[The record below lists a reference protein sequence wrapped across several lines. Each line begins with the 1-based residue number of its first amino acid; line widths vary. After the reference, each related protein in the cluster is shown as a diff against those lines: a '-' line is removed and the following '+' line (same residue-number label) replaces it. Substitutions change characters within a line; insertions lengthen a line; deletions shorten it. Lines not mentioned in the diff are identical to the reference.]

1 MVKVSVVIP
10 VYNVES
16 YLEDCL
22 NSVLH
27 QTLTDIEVICVNDGS
42 TDKSLSILEKYAKK
56 DKRLTI
62 VNQENMGHAVATN
75 VGMTYTTGEYLFL
88 MDSDDIIEFN
98 ALELTYKKAKEND
111 VDFVIFK
118 AINYDNAEGKYY
130 ETKSYSMKEVYSQ
143 VQDKVFSYEDVKDL
157 IFTMSVT
164 PWSKLYNR
172 KFILEN
178 NISFPEGLIFDD
190 NIFFWEALFNAKRIV
205 FLNEFLFIRRFYSTS
220 STNNGDL
227 RFLDSIEINNLIWK
241 TFRKFN
247 HFDYHKNYLYNS
259 KILSI
264 YNRYTKIKDE
274 YKDIFFHEMKKA
286 YMMIL
291 NDEDLFN
298 DFLENVS
305 ENNKKLFFQVLS
317 TENSSDFELLR
328 ETYGSIIKNPGGTID

>member
-22 NSVLH
+22 KSVLH
-27 QTLTDIEVICVNDGS
+27 QTLTDIEIICVNDGS

-56 DKRLTI
+56 DKRLTVI
-62 VNQENMGHAVATN
+62 NQENAGHAVATN
-75 VGMTYTTGEYLFL
+75 IGMTYATGEYLFL

-98 ALELTYKKAKEND
+98 ALELTYKKAKECD

-118 AINYDNAEGKYY
+118 AINYNNSEGKYY
-130 ETKSYSMKEVYSQ
+130 ETKSYTMKEVYNQ
-143 VQDKVFSYEDVKDL
+143 VKDEVFSYEDVKDL

-172 KFILEN
+172 KFLLEN
-178 NISFPEGLIFDD
+178 NIIFPEGLIFDD
-190 NIFFWEALFNAKRIV
+190 NIFFWEVLFNAKRIV

-241 TFRKFN
+241 TFRKYN
-247 HFDYHKNYLYNS
+247 HFDYHKKYLYNS
-259 KILSI
+259 KILSL
-264 YNRYTKIKDE
+264 YNRYTKIKEE
-274 YKDIFFHEMKKA
+274 YKDIFFHEMQEA

-291 NDEDLFN
+291 NDDTLFN
-298 DFLENVS
+298 DFLENVTD
-305 ENNKKLFFQVLS
+305 NNKKLFFQVLS

-328 ETYGSIIKNPGGTID
+328 ETYGSIIKNPGGN